1 MHQRKDIDKSLPS
14 LDGPFPGVFS
24 PKLEWN
30 AKPELPDR
38 AGASSNTQIKI
49 SVVRKGNR
57 KVRDTRMTMTRSL
70 SRF

>member
-1 MHQRKDIDKSLPS
+1 M
-14 LDGPFPGVFS
+14 PGVFS

>member
-14 LDGPFPGVFS
+14 MGLFRVYLAPNWSGTQS
-24 PKLEWN
+24 
-30 AKPELPDR
+30 KPELPDR

-57 KVRDTRMTMTRSL
+57 KVRDTRMPMT
-70 SRF
+70 